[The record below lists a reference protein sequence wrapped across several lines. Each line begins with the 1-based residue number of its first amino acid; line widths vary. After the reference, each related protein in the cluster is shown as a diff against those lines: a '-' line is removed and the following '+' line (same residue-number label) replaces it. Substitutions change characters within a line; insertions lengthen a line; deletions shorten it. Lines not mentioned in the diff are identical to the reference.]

1 MYFHTG
7 VRYQRGR
14 GLGSLFGGLLRG
26 FAPLA
31 KMGLSAGKRLLQSDL
46 AKNIGNTLAETG
58 RKAVT
63 NLAADFLEG
72 KNVAQT
78 AQEELSEA
86 RKKIASTLRGSG
98 YRRKRKKT
106 SCQTK
111 ICSKKRSRKSYN
123 LLDDDD

>member
-7 VRYQRGR
+7 LRYQRGR
-14 GLGSLFGGLLRG
+14 GLGALFGGLLRG
-26 FAPLA
+26 FSPLA
-31 KMGLSAGKRLLQSDL
+31 RMGINAGKRLLQSDM
-46 AKNIGNTLAETG
+46 AKNIGSTLAESG
-58 RKAVT
+58 RKALT
-63 NLAADFLEG
+63 NIASDLLEG

-106 SCQTK
+106 SCQTQ
-111 ICSKKRSRKSYN
+111 ICSKKRSKKSYN
-123 LLDDDD
+123 LLEDD

>member
-1 MYFHTG
+1 MG
-7 VRYQRGR
+7 A
-14 GLGSLFGGLLRG
+14 LFGGLLRG
-26 FAPLA
+26 FAPIA
-31 KMGLSAGKRLLQSDL
+31 RMGFSAGKRLLQSDL
-46 AKNIGNTLAETG
+46 AKNIGSTLAESG

-63 NLAADFLEG
+63 NLAADLLEG

-111 ICSKKRSRKSYN
+111 ICSRKRSKKSYN
-123 LLDDDD
+123 LLEDDD